1 MNRASSM
8 QQHQRSTIPFHQ
20 HDGERRAPAS
30 AGSRSSR
37 PDLACSVSQRVHES
51 EDMDEEV
58 NAGCIVWQDDKGIY
72 WCLDTVGAYGT
83 PGSVSYLK
91 EGQWCLSCGGKED
104 GCIYWEDESGSM
116 WCRDVQGA
124 HGPAGEQYHSQDG
137 ETWFGDSEAWLEL
150 ADEAA
155 EFFAARAD
163 TQMKRRVAAQS
174 GHLARGRR
182 DAKAWE
188 NDKRVMKIP
197 RDEGDAEASAEERP
211 SHKVHE
217 ANRRAMYGDEMLA
230 RIVMEEARMNA
241 WFDSQ
246 VKQHKH
252 VVWPEMP
259 LKMS

>member
-1 MNRASSM
+1 
-8 QQHQRSTIPFHQ
+8 
-20 HDGERRAPAS
+20 
-30 AGSRSSR
+30 
-37 PDLACSVSQRVHES
+37 
-51 EDMDEEV
+51 MDEEV
-58 NAGCIVWQDDKGIY
+58 DAGCTVWQDEKGIY
-72 WCLDTVGAYGT
+72 WCLDTLGAYGT

-104 GCIYWEDESGSM
+104 GCVYWEDENGNM

-124 HGPAGEQYHSQDG
+124 YGPAGGQYHSQDG

-150 ADEAA
+150 DDEAA

-163 TQMKRRVAAQS
+163 TQMKRRLAAQS
-174 GHLARGRR
+174 GLLSRGKR
-182 DAKAWE
+182 DVKAWE

-197 RDEGDAEASAEERP
+197 RDDGNVDASADERP

-217 ANRRAMYGDEMLA
+217 ANRRAMYGDETLA

-246 VKQHKH
+246 VQQHKH

-259 LKMS
+259 LKMI